1 MKQIGPI
8 YRQVLKLGDA
18 YMSIYCIFSLKFS
31 IIKFEKKFFEREE
44 QLVTADV

>member
-8 YRQVLKLGDA
+8 YRQILKLSDV

-31 IIKFEKKFFEREE
+31 IIKFKKIFFEREE
-44 QLVTADV
+44 KLETVDV